1 MSISMKFS
9 GLQRTTFSDFPGK
22 VAAIVFTKGCNFR
35 CPFCHNPELVAGP
48 SDAELSEADVL
59 AFLESRRGRLGG
71 LVVTGGE
78 PTLHAGL
85 AEFLASVRALGLA
98 TKLDTNGSRPD
109 VLRRLLDEELLDFV
123 AMDVKAPLRK
133 YDVLA
138 GCAVDP
144 ARVEESIRLIVAS
157 GIDHEFRTTALHR
170 FLDDDDILEIGETV
184 RGAQRYV
191 LQPFVSA
198 HTLDDS
204 LVGQDLS
211 FSPVEL
217 RSLSARLTGDALA
230 CSVR

>member
-1 MSISMKFS
+1 MKFS

-35 CPFCHNPELVAGP
+35 CPFCHNPDLVSGP
-48 SDAELSEADVL
+48 AEAELTEAEVL
-59 AFLESRRGRLGG
+59 GFLESRRGRLGG
-71 LVVTGGE
+71 LVVSGGE

-85 AEFLASVRALGLA
+85 PEFLARVRALGLA
-98 TKLDTNGSRPD
+98 TKLDTNGSRPG
-109 VLRRLLDEELLDFV
+109 VLRRLLDEALLDFV

-133 YDVLA
+133 YDALA

-144 ARVEESIRLIVAS
+144 ARVAESIRLIVES

-184 RGAQRYV
+184 RGARRYV
-191 LQPFVSA
+191 LQPFVSSR
-198 HTLDDS
+198 TLDGS
-204 LVGQDLS
+204 LAGQDLS

-217 RSLSARLTGDALA
+217 RALSARLSGESLA
-230 CSVR
+230 CTVR